1 MVPKQGPGRGQ
12 MLEAASSQGQACLL
26 VPSRYGG
33 SQEARQ
39 SLACGPQCLGP
50 GKQIV

>member
-26 VPSRYGG
+26 VLSRYGG
-33 SQEARQ
+33 SQEARLWSSVSGARQ
-39 SLACGPQCLGP
+39 ADSLDS
-50 GKQIV
+50 